1 MSAVQTRMPSKN
13 AVISELALARAQ
25 RNTVLIIDDLFSSRL
40 LLAEI
45 VRQIDGKLN
54 LELFDTPSRAL
65 EYARNNRVDMVL
77 TDYKLPEFDGVQ
89 LVRQIRALPHCID
102 VPIVVITVVDDRRVR
117 YEALEAG
124 ATDFLIKPLDEHE
137 TRARC
142 ANLLDLRRHK
152 IVLSDQ
158 ARVLQYQ
165 VDKSVAEIHE
175 RELETLSKLAKAG
188 EFRDRTTGN
197 HLTRMARYS
206 ALIGHNLGL
215 APETVHVLEV
225 AAPMHDIGKIGIPDS
240 ILLKP
245 GPLTPEE
252 DGIMKTHPRIGYDIL
267 KGSPSKYLSMGAII
281 ALGSPREIRRLGL
294 PQRATRRRH
303 SDRRPRCCRCRRVR
317 CIGQRATLQA
327 RLDDRGWLCLP
338 AGAEGKALRP
348 ALRRGFRERGGEGEG
363 DTAAVCGFIDSD
375 GTLKGQRIVES
386 IRLAP
391 GRFRNEEI
399 VAVEFQFK
407 TASRNEQEYQY
418 RLVSRSATA
427 RSSLYGP
434 ATPALA
440 QEMRPSHFDQSI

>member
-1 MSAVQTRMPSKN
+1 MGCRGSCVRITSPRPFPLRADVSAACAN
-13 AVISELALARAQ
+13 AVTSVSLLYSCRNIANLRKSVQAMQRFCALQGICSAQVLLPASGRPDRANTMSVASPRSPAKSTVVSDLAMARAQ

-54 LELFDTPSRAL
+54 LELFDTPGRAV
-65 EYARNNRVDMVL
+65 EFARNNRVDMVL

-89 LVRQIRALPHCID
+89 LVRQIRALPHCVD
-102 VPIVVITVVDDRRVR
+102 VPIIVITVVDDRRVR

-175 RELETLSKLAKAG
+175 RELETLAKLAKAG

-206 ALIGHNLGL
+206 ALIGTNLGL

-240 ILLKP
+240 ILLKE

-252 DGIMKTHPRIGYDIL
+252 DGVMKTHPRIGYDIL

-281 ALGSPREIRRLGL
+281 ALGHHEKFDGSGYPNGL
-294 PQRATRRRH
+294 HGEDIPIVGRVVAVADVFDALVSERPYKHAWSIDEGLAYLESQKSKH
-303 SDRRPRCCRCRRVR
+303 FDPRC
-317 CIGQRATLQA
+317 IEAFLS
-327 RLDDRGWLCLP
+327 
-338 AGAEGKALRP
+338 GAEKVKEIQ
-348 ALRRGFRERGGEGEG
+348 RELG
-363 DTAAVCGFIDSD
+363 DA
-375 GTLKGQRIVES
+375 
-386 IRLAP
+386 
-391 GRFRNEEI
+391 
-399 VAVEFQFK
+399 
-407 TASRNEQEYQY
+407 
-418 RLVSRSATA
+418 
-427 RSSLYGP
+427 
-434 ATPALA
+434 
-440 QEMRPSHFDQSI
+440 

>member
-1 MSAVQTRMPSKN
+1 MNTSQTRPASRN

-65 EYARNNRVDMVL
+65 EFARNNRVDMIL

-89 LVRQIRALPHCID
+89 LVRQLRSLPHCVD
-102 VPIVVITVVDDRRVR
+102 VPIIVITVVDDRRVR

-142 ANLLDLRRHK
+142 ANLLELRRHK

-165 VDKSVAEIHE
+165 VDKSIAEIHE
-175 RELETLSKLAKAG
+175 RELETLAKLAKAG

-206 ALIGHNLGL
+206 HLIGSNLGL

-240 ILLKP
+240 ILLKE
-245 GPLTPEE
+245 GPLTGEE
-252 DGIMKTHPRIGYDIL
+252 DAVMKGHPRIGYDIL

-281 ALGSPREIRRLGL
+281 ALGHHERFDGSGYPNGLHGEDIPIVARVVAIADVFDALVSERPYKHAWSIDEGLAYLESQKGKHFDPRCIEAFLSGAEKVREIQRELGD
-294 PQRATRRRH
+294 A
-303 SDRRPRCCRCRRVR
+303 
-317 CIGQRATLQA
+317 
-327 RLDDRGWLCLP
+327 
-338 AGAEGKALRP
+338 
-348 ALRRGFRERGGEGEG
+348 
-363 DTAAVCGFIDSD
+363 
-375 GTLKGQRIVES
+375 
-386 IRLAP
+386 
-391 GRFRNEEI
+391 
-399 VAVEFQFK
+399 
-407 TASRNEQEYQY
+407 
-418 RLVSRSATA
+418 
-427 RSSLYGP
+427 
-434 ATPALA
+434 
-440 QEMRPSHFDQSI
+440 

>member
-1 MSAVQTRMPSKN
+1 MSLAQSRTPGKSGGVG
-13 AVISELALARAQ
+13 VISELALARAQ

-40 LLAEI
+40 LIAEI

-89 LVRQIRALPHCID
+89 LVRQLRGLPHCID

-117 YEALEAG
+117 YQALEAG

-142 ANLLDLRRHK
+142 ANLLELRRHK

-197 HLTRMARYS
+197 HLTRMAKYS
-206 ALIGHNLGL
+206 ALISANLGL
-215 APETVHVLEV
+215 ALETVHVLEV

-240 ILLKP
+240 ILLKE
-245 GPLTPEE
+245 GPLTAEE
-252 DGIMKTHPRIGYDIL
+252 RVAMRDHPRIGYDIL

-281 ALGSPREIRRLGL
+281 ALGHHEKFDGSGYPTGL
-294 PQRATRRRH
+294 HGEDIPI
-303 SDRRPRCCRCRRVR
+303 V
-317 CIGQRATLQA
+317 A
-327 RLDDRGWLCLP
+327 R
-338 AGAEGKALRP
+338 
-348 ALRRGFRERGGEGEG
+348 
-363 DTAAVCGFIDSD
+363 
-375 GTLKGQRIVES
+375 
-386 IRLAP
+386 
-391 GRFRNEEI
+391 I
-399 VAVEFQFK
+399 VAVADVFD
-407 TASRNEQEYQY
+407 A
-418 RLVSRSATA
+418 LVSERPYKRAWT
-427 RSSLYGP
+427 LDEG
-434 ATPALA
+434 LA
-440 QEMRPSHFDQSI
+440 HVGSQKGKHFDPRCVDAFLSNIAKVQGIQEEFADR

>member
-1 MSAVQTRMPSKN
+1 MRAAHPRNPGKSAV
-13 AVISELALARAQ
+13 VSELAHARAQ

-65 EYARNNRVDMVL
+65 EYARNNRVDMIL

-89 LVRQIRALPHCID
+89 LVRQLRALPHCVD
-102 VPIVVITVVDDRRVR
+102 VPIVVITVVDDRKVR

-142 ANLLDLRRHK
+142 ANLLELRRHK

-197 HLTRMARYS
+197 HLARMARYS
-206 ALIGHNLGL
+206 ALIGVNIGL
-215 APETVHVLEV
+215 APETVHVLEF
-225 AAPMHDIGKIGIPDS
+225 ASPMHDIGKIGIPDAV
-240 ILLKP
+240 LLKR
-245 GPLTPEE
+245 GPLNGDE
-252 DGIMKTHPRIGYDIL
+252 DAVMKNHPRMGYDIL

-281 ALGSPREIRRLGL
+281 ALGHHEKYDGSGYPNGLHGEDIPIVARVVAVSDVFDALVSVRPYKHAWSFEEALAYLEAQKGKHFDPRCVEAFVSAGEKVREILKQFGDHL
-294 PQRATRRRH
+294 L
-303 SDRRPRCCRCRRVR
+303 S
-317 CIGQRATLQA
+317 
-327 RLDDRGWLCLP
+327 
-338 AGAEGKALRP
+338 AG
-348 ALRRGFRERGGEGEG
+348 
-363 DTAAVCGFIDSD
+363 
-375 GTLKGQRIVES
+375 
-386 IRLAP
+386 
-391 GRFRNEEI
+391 
-399 VAVEFQFK
+399 
-407 TASRNEQEYQY
+407 
-418 RLVSRSATA
+418 SA
-427 RSSLYGP
+427 
-434 ATPALA
+434 
-440 QEMRPSHFDQSI
+440 

>member
-1 MSAVQTRMPSKN
+1 MSLAQRAGKSG
-13 AVISELALARAQ
+13 VIAELALARAQ
-25 RNTVLIIDDLFSSRL
+25 RNTVVIIDDLFSSRL

-65 EYARNNRVDMVL
+65 EFCRNNRVDMIL

-89 LVRQIRALPHCID
+89 LVRRLRALPHCVD

-124 ATDFLIKPLDEHE
+124 ATDFLMKPLDEQE

-142 ANLLDLRRHK
+142 ANLLELRRHK

-197 HLTRMARYS
+197 HLTRMAKYS
-206 ALIGHNLGL
+206 ALIGANLGL
-215 APETVHVLEV
+215 AAETVHVMEF

-240 ILLKP
+240 ILLKG

-252 DGIMKTHPRIGYDIL
+252 DLVMKNHPRIGYDIL
-267 KGSPSKYLSMGAII
+267 KGSPSKYLAMGAII
-281 ALGSPREIRRLGL
+281 ALGHHEKYDGSGYPTGMHGEDIPIVARIVAAADVFDALVSERPYKHAWTVDDGLAYLLSQRAKHFDANVVDAFMANKDRVREI
-294 PQRATRRRH
+294 Q
-303 SDRRPRCCRCRRVR
+303 
-317 CIGQRATLQA
+317 GQYA
-327 RLDDRGWLCLP
+327 D
-338 AGAEGKALRP
+338 K
-348 ALRRGFRERGGEGEG
+348 
-363 DTAAVCGFIDSD
+363 
-375 GTLKGQRIVES
+375 
-386 IRLAP
+386 
-391 GRFRNEEI
+391 
-399 VAVEFQFK
+399 
-407 TASRNEQEYQY
+407 
-418 RLVSRSATA
+418 
-427 RSSLYGP
+427 
-434 ATPALA
+434 
-440 QEMRPSHFDQSI
+440 

>member
-1 MSAVQTRMPSKN
+1 MSAAQPRSPSKTP
-13 AVISELALARAQ
+13 VVSELAMARAQ
-25 RNTVLIIDDLFSSRL
+25 RNTVLVIDDLFSSRL

-54 LELFDTPSRAL
+54 IELFDTPSRAL

-89 LVRQIRALPHCID
+89 LVRQIRALPHCVD
-102 VPIVVITVVDDRRVR
+102 VPIVVITVVDDRKVR

-142 ANLLDLRRHK
+142 ANLLELRRHK

-165 VDKSVAEIHE
+165 VDKSIAEIHE
-175 RELETLSKLAKAG
+175 RELETLAKLAKAG

-206 ALIGHNLGL
+206 ALIGANLGL

-240 ILLKP
+240 ILLKG
-245 GPLTPEE
+245 GPLTPDE
-252 DGIMKTHPRIGYDIL
+252 DAVMKTHPRIGYDIL

-281 ALGSPREIRRLGL
+281 ALGHHEMFDGSGYPNGL
-294 PQRATRRRH
+294 HGEDIPIVARVVAVADVFDALVSERPYKHAWSIEEAFAYLASQKGKH
-303 SDRRPRCCRCRRVR
+303 FDPRCIEAFLSGSEKVTEV
-317 CIGQRATLQA
+317 QLNY
-327 RLDDRGWLCLP
+327 
-338 AGAEGKALRP
+338 
-348 ALRRGFRERGGEGEG
+348 
-363 DTAAVCGFIDSD
+363 SD
-375 GTLKGQRIVES
+375 K
-386 IRLAP
+386 
-391 GRFRNEEI
+391 
-399 VAVEFQFK
+399 
-407 TASRNEQEYQY
+407 
-418 RLVSRSATA
+418 
-427 RSSLYGP
+427 
-434 ATPALA
+434 
-440 QEMRPSHFDQSI
+440 

>member
-1 MSAVQTRMPSKN
+1 MSAVQTRTPGKN

-240 ILLKP
+240 ILLKA

-252 DGIMKTHPRIGYDIL
+252 DGVMKTHPRIGYDIL

-281 ALGSPREIRRLGL
+281 ALGHHEKFDGSGYPNGLHGEDIPIVGRVVAVADVFDALVSERPYKHAWTIEDGFAYLQGQKGKHFDPRCVEAFIAGEAKVREIR
-294 PQRATRRRH
+294 
-303 SDRRPRCCRCRRVR
+303 
-317 CIGQRATLQA
+317 
-327 RLDDRGWLCLP
+327 
-338 AGAEGKALRP
+338 
-348 ALRRGFRERGGEGEG
+348 
-363 DTAAVCGFIDSD
+363 
-375 GTLKGQRIVES
+375 
-386 IRLAP
+386 
-391 GRFRNEEI
+391 
-399 VAVEFQFK
+399 
-407 TASRNEQEYQY
+407 EQYAD
-418 RLVSRSATA
+418 L
-427 RSSLYGP
+427 
-434 ATPALA
+434 
-440 QEMRPSHFDQSI
+440 